1 MLNETTKCEV
11 RNGWQLNN
19 ERIKYYF
26 QNGWQMKTRE
36 QTGLPEEEMIDI
48 SSPSTDSWRTSF
60 RVFINILTCR
70 RIVPSAYTLIHLALS
85 HTHPLNS
92 PLIKSCRSVYACHDL
107 PFRYLLALLIMAS
120 SAANKLTTLQGWKD
134 FFEGAEIP
142 EEEAENYARIMLAN
156 RMSRASDLTKEVLQ
170 DLEITTMGDVLNI
183 LRATK
188 ATKKEK
194 VQIRP
199 NI

>member
-1 MLNETTKCEV
+1 
-11 RNGWQLNN
+11 
-19 ERIKYYF
+19 
-26 QNGWQMKTRE
+26 
-36 QTGLPEEEMIDI
+36 
-48 SSPSTDSWRTSF
+48 
-60 RVFINILTCR
+60 
-70 RIVPSAYTLIHLALS
+70 
-85 HTHPLNS
+85 
-92 PLIKSCRSVYACHDL
+92 
-107 PFRYLLALLIMAS
+107 MAS

-142 EEEAENYARIMLAN
+142 EEEAENYARVMLAN
-156 RMSRASDLTKEVLQ
+156 RMSRASDLTKKVLQ

-199 NI
+199 NIQPPQVKSDLTPNEFRKFRIDWDVYKN